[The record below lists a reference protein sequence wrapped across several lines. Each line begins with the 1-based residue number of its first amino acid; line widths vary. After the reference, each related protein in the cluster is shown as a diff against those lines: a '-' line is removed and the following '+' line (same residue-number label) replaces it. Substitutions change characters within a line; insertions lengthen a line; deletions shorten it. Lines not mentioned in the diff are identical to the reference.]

1 MTADD
6 LERMNT
12 IADKALNQVASID
25 ELKEFNQLLTQW
37 EQLPSIDL
45 VDGDF
50 TGMTEIKKY

>member
-12 IADKALNQVASID
+12 IADKALNQIASVD

-37 EQLPSIDL
+37 EQLPTIDL
-45 VDGDF
+45 VEGSF
-50 TGMTEIKKY
+50 TSMTDNKKY

>member
-45 VDGDF
+45 LDGDF
-50 TGMTEIKKY
+50 ASMTEIKKY